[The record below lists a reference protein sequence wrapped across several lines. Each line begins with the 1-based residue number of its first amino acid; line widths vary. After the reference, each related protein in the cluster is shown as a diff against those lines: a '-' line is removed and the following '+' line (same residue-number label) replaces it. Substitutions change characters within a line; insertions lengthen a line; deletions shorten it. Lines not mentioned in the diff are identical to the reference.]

1 MIMKLHPKILNLVVD
16 GTLSDRQCIKLGIDD
31 QRLNH
36 IRYDESFNASDHT
49 ALAAQLWKGAKG
61 KTHFEVSYMHIG
73 MMKYLLQF
81 FSGETIAHY
90 TGLNRMW
97 LSRMRNGLYADDVP
111 MIRCSLKAFL
121 DSIDPLETEYN
132 ARLFSAKRVLQVM
145 HRLGITSKQA
155 AQELDIAE
163 KYVRRCYFEFE
174 NNGY

>member
-31 QRLNH
+31 QRLNR
-36 IRYDESFNASDHT
+36 IRYDESFNASDH
-49 ALAAQLWKGAKG
+49 AELASQLWKGAKG

-81 FSGETIAHY
+81 FSGETISHY

-111 MIRCSLKAFL
+111 MIRCSLKSFIAC
-121 DSIDPLETEYN
+121 IDPIETEYN
-132 ARLFSAKRVLQVM
+132 ARLFSAKYVLSAM

-155 AQELDIAE
+155 AQELNIAE

-174 NNGY
+174 NN